1 MAVQSGISRLG
12 DMESGH
18 QCWHPVKT
26 VTGAGAKGTAVLVNK
41 KPANKVGDITK
52 IHKCGKKPPHP
63 DECSKG
69 SKKLMINKKPAMR
82 IGDILKP
89 GGAVMAEGSH
99 SVLAG

>member
-1 MAVQSGISRLG
+1 MAAGSGISRLG

-26 VTGAGAKGTAVLVNK
+26 VTGSANVMINK
-41 KPANKVGDITK
+41 VPANKVGDITK
-52 IHKCGKKPPHP
+52 THKCGKKPPHP
-63 DECSKG
+63 DKCSKG
-69 SKKLMINKKPAMR
+69 SKTLLINKKPAMR
-82 IGDILKP
+82 IGDLLSP